1 MAIKAIR
8 QEDSDEERGR
18 AGVVVANG
26 LRLASAWLDGKTLCA
41 RSGRRK
47 AQPTG
52 GNGTTDA
59 GIDHAF
65 FAGGRMGKLFVLL
78 RVAGQWFGQVRQ
90 GMDRRA
96 LLREQQGE
104 GKQQKQ

>member
-1 MAIKAIR
+1 
-8 QEDSDEERGR
+8 
-18 AGVVVANG
+18 
-26 LRLASAWLDGKTLCA
+26 
-41 RSGRRK
+41 
-47 AQPTG
+47 
-52 GNGTTDA
+52 
-59 GIDHAF
+59 
-65 FAGGRMGKLFVLL
+65 MGKLFVLL